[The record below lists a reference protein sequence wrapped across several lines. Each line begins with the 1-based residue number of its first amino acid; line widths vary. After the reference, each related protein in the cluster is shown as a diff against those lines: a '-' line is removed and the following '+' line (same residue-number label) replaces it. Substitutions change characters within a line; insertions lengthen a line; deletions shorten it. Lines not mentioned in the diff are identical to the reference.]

1 MQQVV
6 TVNDDFHHLNDG
18 VPPYIARFI
27 VAGEYDRALRLIEEE
42 LETGNRPEMEP
53 CLRAEYARLLR
64 TRRDFCLTRA
74 DVIGQIRT
82 EWPEFGDAELDTLID
97 RERLDWRYV
106 DGEQRFLQS
115 CVESLRLYPNDV
127 PGLACPP
134 TNRADQL
141 AVLDEMR
148 SKGYAERRVRV
159 RHTLGVGKD
168 VDVDPETHV
177 MAWIPYPSGQ
187 QVADIKFV
195 EASEGAQIAPATA
208 PQRTV
213 HWDVQGERSFFVEYE
228 YTIRAPY
235 VDLWADNPI
244 APVWGAPFAPAP
256 APAPEDL
263 AAEEPHLVFTP
274 YLRSVA
280 GRLYADIPAEDM
292 LERARAAYLWVTQN
306 VDYRYQP
313 AYVLLDSIADSCAR
327 SRRADC
333 GVFACTFI
341 TLCRLGGV
349 PARWQSGLYVK
360 PDSVGCHDW
369 AMFYIEGLGW
379 LWADCSFGSAAR
391 REGDDARR
399 HFYFGNLGPWRMPA
413 NARFFAPLTPADP
426 ALRDDPFDNQMG
438 ELCVDG
444 VGMTSY
450 DREAEVTATMETL

>member
-6 TVNDDFHHLNDG
+6 TVNDDFRHLNDG
-18 VPPYIARFI
+18 VPPHIARFI

-74 DVIGQIRT
+74 DVIGQIRA

-97 RERLDWRYV
+97 HDRLDWRYV

-134 TNRADQL
+134 TDRADQL

-159 RHTLGVGKD
+159 RHTLSVGKG

-187 QVADIKFV
+187 QVADIKLV

-228 YTIRAPY
+228 YTIRARSY
-235 VDLWADNPI
+235 ARGSCRRGT
-244 APVWGAPFAPAP
+244 APDVYP
-256 APAPEDL
+256 
-263 AAEEPHLVFTP
+263 V
-274 YLRSVA
+274 S
-280 GRLYADIPAEDM
+280 
-292 LERARAAYLWVTQN
+292 
-306 VDYRYQP
+306 
-313 AYVLLDSIADSCAR
+313 
-327 SRRADC
+327 
-333 GVFACTFI
+333 
-341 TLCRLGGV
+341 
-349 PARWQSGLYVK
+349 
-360 PDSVGCHDW
+360 
-369 AMFYIEGLGW
+369 
-379 LWADCSFGSAAR
+379 SFGR
-391 REGDDARR
+391 
-399 HFYFGNLGPWRMPA
+399 
-413 NARFFAPLTPADP
+413 
-426 ALRDDPFDNQMG
+426 
-438 ELCVDG
+438 
-444 VGMTSY
+444 
-450 DREAEVTATMETL
+450 

>member
-6 TVNDDFHHLNDG
+6 TVNDDFRHLNDG
-18 VPPYIARFI
+18 LPPHIARFI

-42 LETGNRPEMEP
+42 LEAGNRPEMEP

-74 DVIGQIRT
+74 DVIGQIRA

-97 RERLDWRYV
+97 HERLDWRYV

-134 TNRADQL
+134 TDRADQL

-159 RHTLGVGKD
+159 RHTLSVGKD

-187 QVADIKFV
+187 QVANIKLV

-244 APVWGAPFAPAP
+244 APVWDAPFSPAP
-256 APAPEDL
+256 APTLEDL
-263 AAEEPHLVFTP
+263 AAEEPHWCS
-274 YLRSVA
+274 LRIFVRSLSA
-280 GRLYADIPAEDM
+280 SMQIFRLRICSSA
-292 LERARAAYLWVTQN
+292 
-306 VDYRYQP
+306 
-313 AYVLLDSIADSCAR
+313 
-327 SRRADC
+327 
-333 GVFACTFI
+333 
-341 TLCRLGGV
+341 
-349 PARWQSGLYVK
+349 PARRIYGLRRMSITVI
-360 PDSVGCHDW
+360 SRLTCCWIALQICVRVL
-369 AMFYIEGLGW
+369 AVRI
-379 LWADCSFGSAAR
+379 AACLP
-391 REGDDARR
+391 ARLSR
-399 HFYFGNLGPWRMPA
+399 
-413 NARFFAPLTPADP
+413 
-426 ALRDDPFDNQMG
+426 
-438 ELCVDG
+438 CV
-444 VGMTSY
+444 
-450 DREAEVTATMETL
+450 A